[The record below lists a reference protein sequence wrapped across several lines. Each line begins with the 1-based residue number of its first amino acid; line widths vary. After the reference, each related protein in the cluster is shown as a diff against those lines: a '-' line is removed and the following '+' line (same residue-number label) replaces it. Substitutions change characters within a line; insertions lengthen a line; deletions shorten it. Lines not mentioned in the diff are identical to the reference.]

1 VKYERVLALEP
12 MRVAWILTQSGESG
26 DSWVLFD
33 SQRVIDK
40 QVITEHES
48 TVGRLAS
55 CLGQD
60 KPYPLDEDRFLVVPP
75 YPPTV
80 LKVGSHEI
88 PLPDGASAWAGS
100 AGSEGLVPPPDRRT
114 IGRGYSHVILD
125 SKGLE
130 RRDIEVEDERDFA
143 PLVESLEAL
152 PTSDFEQLIQQL
164 DALPER
170 AIPQPI
176 SPEISRLLV
185 DGNLVHVP
193 RGYTVT
199 TQGPGCESSFVCRN
213 AVVTVVRGE
222 SSLVFEAE
230 GYRILYEYV
239 VGEEK
244 AFAN

>member
-1 VKYERVLALEP
+1 
-12 MRVAWILTQSGESG
+12 
-26 DSWVLFD
+26 VLFD

-60 KPYPLDEDRFLVVPP
+60 KTYPLDEDRFLVVPP

-80 LKVGSHEI
+80 LKVGSQEI
-88 PLPDGASAWAGS
+88 PLPDGASVWKAS
-100 AGSEGLVPPPDRRT
+100 AASEGGVPPPDKRT
-114 IGRGYSHVILD
+114 IGRGHSHVILD
-125 SKGLE
+125 SKGLDKWE
-130 RRDIEVEDERDFA
+130 IEDEDQQDFA
-143 PLVESLEAL
+143 PLVESLEGL
-152 PTSDFEQLIQQL
+152 PSSDFEQLIQQL

-170 AIPQPI
+170 AMPQPI
-176 SPEISRLLV
+176 NPEISRLLV
-185 DGNLVHVP
+185 AGDLVHVP

-199 TQGPGCESSFVCRN
+199 TQGPGCESSFVCRD
-213 AVVTVVRGE
+213 AVITVVRAD

-244 AFAN
+244 ALRELIGIVRAASRSP